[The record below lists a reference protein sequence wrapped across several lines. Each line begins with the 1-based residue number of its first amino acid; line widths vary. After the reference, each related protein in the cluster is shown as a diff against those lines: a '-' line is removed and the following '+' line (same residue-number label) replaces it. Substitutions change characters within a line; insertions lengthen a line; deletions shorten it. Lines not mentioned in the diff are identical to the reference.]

1 MMRLSDIL
9 LQSLRSLFRRK
20 LRTLLTMLGV
30 VIGTAAIV
38 VTLSLGAGA
47 EQAQMELLEST
58 ENLRLIEVYPYYSV
72 ASGRITRMND
82 NTVRDLRAMPHVAA
96 VTPIV
101 TVMTGSQYIIETGDC
116 ENRTTLIAVSPSDF
130 ALIQPLKSGTYF
142 SGRTDRMEFIMS
154 EISLMEFRDPDKP
167 YIWNDAYSLLLNG
180 EELPLPEIDWYGSR
194 YELNIEWENY
204 ENYEANNFEPEIER
218 ISQKAALTGI
228 MEADIND
235 PHFSYCAIV
244 SLDWLKKFV
253 RSHKGFCAEQGLDIS
268 TYDTAYVL
276 ADSVDAVEPILKELH
291 DYGIQYSSP
300 LETVQLM
307 KRQIATMQG
316 FLGFIGA
323 ISMLVAAL
331 SIANTMMM
339 SVYER
344 TKEIGI
350 MKVLGCSLGA
360 IRAMFLCEAAYIGIF
375 GGGLGLIASY
385 LLSYAVNNVRWL
397 QEIVAKVLSGYEIF
411 TSGSAASVI
420 SPSLAGGAY
429 LFAVVIA
436 LLSGIVPARRAMKQ
450 SSLAALR
457 SE

>member
-30 VIGTAAIV
+30 MIGTAAIV

-47 EQAQMELLEST
+47 EKAQMELLEST
-58 ENLRLIEVYPYYSV
+58 ENLRLIEVYPYYS
-72 ASGRITRMND
+72 ASSGRVTRMND
-82 NTVRDLRAMPHVAA
+82 NTIRDLRAMSHVAA

-101 TVMTGSQYIIETGDC
+101 TVMTGSQYMIGTGDYV
-116 ENRTTLIAVSPSDF
+116 NRTTLIAVEPEDF
-130 ALIQPLKSGTYF
+130 AKIQPLKSGTHL
-142 SGRTDRMEFIMS
+142 SDRTNRMEFIMS
-154 EISLMEFRDPDKP
+154 EISLMEFTDPDDP
-167 YIWNDAYSLLLNG
+167 YVWNDAYSLLLNG
-180 EELPLPEIDWYGSR
+180 EELPLPDIDWYGSR

-204 ENYEANNFEPEIER
+204 DNYEANGFEPEIER
-218 ISQKAALTGI
+218 ISQKAVLNGI

-235 PHFSYCAIV
+235 AHFSYCAIV
-244 SLDWLKKFV
+244 SLDWLKKFC
-253 RSHKGFCAEQGLDIS
+253 RSHKDFCAEQGLDIS

-276 ADSVDAVEPILKELH
+276 ADDVDAVEPLLKQLN
-291 DYGIQYSSP
+291 DYGLQYSSP

-350 MKVLGCSLGA
+350 MKVLGCGLGA

-397 QEIVAKVLSGYEIF
+397 QELAAKVLSGYEVF
-411 TSGSAASVI
+411 TSGSAVSVI
-420 SPSLAGGAY
+420 SSSLAGGAF

-436 LLSGIVPARRAMKQ
+436 LLSGIPPARRAIKL